1 MPKPIKKGPER
12 LRCNSCGKCFT
23 FLQELKHHKVNAHDL
38 HCCDLHQT
46 CCFTCKD
53 IEDLKKHW
61 GTGHLVK
68 SSQIPDYERDYNQR
82 MGNPPKK
89 QLEVPIVVKPNQQ
102 NIMKKE
108 TWHVNACRACKML
121 FPNEILLDNHILQAH
136 AKVMSKFELICNH
149 CFMTYSDVWNLKIH
163 LSKSQNNGDFS
174 KTKSFIC
181 SYKWCDFSSL
191 DVYLVESH
199 LNQIHKPKGG
209 LQCGKCK
216 KNFNSKMYFDLHI
229 GYIHKQK
236 PKTDEEQK
244 SETETSDSAK
254 EQLEKKIKVEPNVEI
269 KANLEPFDLN
279 QPVKTNNKDIKTTLK
294 VEPIDESFRF
304 SPDDFCFDSDT
315 IKTEIKEEIKV
326 EPLD

>member
-23 FLQELKHHKVNAHDL
+23 FLQELKHHKVNSHDL

-68 SSQIPDYERDYNQR
+68 SFQIPDYERDYNQR

-89 QLEVPIVVKPNQQ
+89 QLEVPVVVKPNQQ

-121 FPNEILLDNHILQAH
+121 FPNEILLDNHILQTH
-136 AKVMSKFELICNH
+136 AKVISKFELICDH

-254 EQLEKKIKVEPNVEI
+254 EQLEKKIKVEPNVEL
-269 KANLEPFDLN
+269 KANLN
-279 QPVKTNNKDIKTTLK
+279 QPVKTNNKDIETTLK
-294 VEPIDESFRF
+294 VEPIDESFNF
-304 SPDDFCFDSDT
+304 SPNDFSFDSDT
-315 IKTEIKEEIKV
+315 IKTEIKEEIKA